1 MDDTENT
8 TVIDNTENTTEM
20 DNTENND
27 ALMTPFNVD
36 GTIIQE
42 PETQEDDIQPESL
55 STTIIEE
62 TEIEFEVFEEGTKK
76 GKPLLVCSDGFRYYL
91 KKKLQKSVLWSCS
104 RSSAKCR
111 CYASVVQ
118 KQNVFSRGPN
128 RHTHQPEPALANKVR
143 IGMQVKQ
150 EAQDQPFKS
159 STVIGVEARRK
170 YMASNQPAIPVANSL
185 ARKANRAREKLRPPP
200 PTDLNFDVNM
210 DFLKCPE
217 FLVAD
222 VFVGTA
228 RHMVFATQEQLDL
241 LSSCKRWFLDATF
254 KVMGDPFASGQL
266 ESIHGFVYSDG
277 VEKQLPMVY
286 ILMSRRRTEDY
297 VKVFTA
303 VRDGLVQ
310 VNVENFVMDNEQG
323 KNKSQT
329 HNNNV
334 CHSMLT

>member
-128 RHTHQPEPALANKVR
+128 RHTHQPEPALH
-143 IGMQVKQ
+143 GVKPTSYPGCQ
-150 EAQDQPFKS
+150 QSGQKGKPRQREAQTP
-159 STVIGVEARRK
+159 T
-170 YMASNQPAIPVANSL
+170 SNRSEL
-185 ARKANRAREKLRPPP
+185 
-200 PTDLNFDVNM
+200 
-210 DFLKCPE
+210 
-217 FLVAD
+217 
-222 VFVGTA
+222 
-228 RHMVFATQEQLDL
+228 
-241 LSSCKRWFLDATF
+241 
-254 KVMGDPFASGQL
+254 
-266 ESIHGFVYSDG
+266 
-277 VEKQLPMVY
+277 
-286 ILMSRRRTEDY
+286 
-297 VKVFTA
+297 
-303 VRDGLVQ
+303 
-310 VNVENFVMDNEQG
+310 
-323 KNKSQT
+323 
-329 HNNNV
+329 
-334 CHSMLT
+334 